1 MQVCRAVLLLLG
13 SVLTAAQTPTFGTQ
27 YTGDVRVH
35 LDAPADAHGLCG
47 P

>member
-1 MQVCRAVLLLLG
+1 MQVFRAVLLLLG

-27 YTGDVRVH
+27 YTGDVRFHVA
-35 LDAPADAHGLCG
+35 APDYSYGLCG